1 MMDWV
6 QGVLTFYLHYAL
18 STVCF
23 GLLAFFGN
31 YDLASFFR
39 EILKTF
45 FLLVL
50 AGRKIL
56 TLFKTLDY
64 DIRISS

>member
-1 MMDWV
+1 MMDWIKE
-6 QGVLTFYLHYAL
+6 VLTFYPYYVL
-18 STVCF
+18 STVLF

-31 YDLASFFR
+31 YNLASFSR
-39 EILKTF
+39 KILKTF

-50 AGRKIL
+50 AGGEIL
-56 TLFKTLDY
+56 KLFKTLNS